1 MGIMETPIQALPLRQ
16 ELEDVERSLKR
27 ALAAEVRVVAE
38 LGDYLYR
45 TGGKRFRP
53 ALAILFY
60 KLLGERGDYE
70 RLIELATVLEL
81 IHMATLVHDDVID
94 ESEERRG
101 QPALWRVWG
110 SRMAVLQGD
119 FIFSRVFKIL
129 NRQEDRLRFLIT
141 DTVEEILLGELLQED
156 LRWRVPTE
164 EEYFEV
170 IRRKT
175 ASLIA
180 TACAVGALLGDPR
193 IEEGTLGAVQEA
205 GLRLGLAYQMV
216 DDLLDI
222 FGDGRLGK
230 PTWRDRDEGWIT
242 LPFVWLLERLPAG
255 EHEEARR
262 LLLTPELTEPERN
275 QLRRLLAESGVREE
289 FHARARDEVEA
300 AKRLLKTLPETEL
313 LEAVMAALD
322 FVVER
327 DF

>member
-1 MGIMETPIQALPLRQ
+1 MHMETPIQALPLKR
-16 ELEDVERSLKR
+16 ELEDVERYLKR
-27 ALAAEVRVVAE
+27 TLASEIRVVAE

-45 TGGKRFRP
+45 SGGKRFRP

-101 QPALWRVWG
+101 RPTLWKAWG
-110 SRMAVLQGD
+110 NRMAVLQGD

-156 LRWRVPTE
+156 LRWQIPTE

-180 TACAVGALLGDPR
+180 TSCAVGALLGDPE
-193 IEEGTLGAVQEA
+193 ISGGTLEVVQEA
-205 GLRLGLAYQMV
+205 GLRLGLAYQMI

-242 LPFVWLLERLPAG
+242 LPFVQLLARLP
-255 EHEEARR
+255 EERRPEVRR
-262 LLLTPELTEPERN
+262 LLLTPELSTAEREEL
-275 QLRRLLAESGVREE
+275 QRLLEESGVREE
-289 FHARARDEVEA
+289 FHAQARQEVEA
-300 AKRLLKTLPETEL
+300 AKELLATLPATEL
-313 LEAVMAALD
+313 RAAVMAALD

>member
-1 MGIMETPIQALPLRQ
+1 METPIQALPLKR
-16 ELEDVERSLKR
+16 ELEDVERYLKR
-27 ALAAEVRVVAE
+27 TLASEIRVVAE

-45 TGGKRFRP
+45 SGGKRFRP

-101 QPALWRVWG
+101 RPTLWKAWG
-110 SRMAVLQGD
+110 NRMAVLQGD

-156 LRWRVPTE
+156 LRWQIPTE

-180 TACAVGALLGDPR
+180 TSCAVGALLGDPE
-193 IEEGTLGAVQEA
+193 ISGGTLEVVQEA
-205 GLRLGLAYQMV
+205 GLRLGLAYQMI

-242 LPFVWLLERLPAG
+242 LPFVQLLARLP
-255 EHEEARR
+255 EERRPEVRR
-262 LLLTPELTEPERN
+262 LLLTPELSTAEREEL
-275 QLRRLLAESGVREE
+275 QRLLEESGVREE
-289 FHARARDEVEA
+289 FHAQARQEVEA
-300 AKRLLKTLPETEL
+300 AKELLATLPATEL
-313 LEAVMAALD
+313 RAAVMAALD